1 MAIIKKKQGGYLVPL
16 LHLIAMAILVVVFYG
31 VWLFSGWISGL
42 ILGADFQGRDEPLI
56 FFIAMAV
63 FGALSMALATFNYF
77 VITVPREKR
86 RARFRE
92 LK

>member
-1 MAIIKKKQGGYLVPL
+1 MKKEQGGYLVPL
-16 LHLIAMAILVVVFYG
+16 LYLIALATLVGVFYG
-31 VWLFSGWISGL
+31 VWLISGWISGL
-42 ILGADFQGRDEPLI
+42 ILGADLQEREGPLR

-63 FGALSMALATFNYF
+63 LGALSMALTTFNYF

-86 RARFRE
+86 RARFWE